1 MNIAF
6 DETDYTNIPTSLEE
20 GFKRIKKNYDSINIY
35 TTVCM
40 KKYCL
45 MGAELAYVKYLQF
58 ATKCAK
64 CLAEVDIYS
73 VLACTV
79 Y

>member
-1 MNIAF
+1 
-6 DETDYTNIPTSLEE
+6 
-20 GFKRIKKNYDSINIY
+20 
-35 TTVCM
+35 M

-64 CLAEVDIYS
+64 CLAEVDMFS
-73 VLACTV
+73 VLACDVCINKNKSNITN
-79 Y
+79 YFNQIKDMTTYSKPHINFLISLANWCLM